1 MNREI
6 KFRGLRSDGLSKDFV
21 FGSLI
26 VEPDN
31 SCWIDWFDN
40 GIRRTT
46 QVIPESVGQFSG
58 ALGRKHEEVYEGD
71 RIRAVSRFSC
81 KEIEGEIIFNSQM
94 FCVKSV
100 QGNCVFSVPLF
111 YATSIEMIGNI
122 HETDI

>member
-6 KFRGLRSDGLSKDFV
+6 KFRGLRKDGKGWIISNGLLKSNK
-21 FGSLI
+21 GI
-26 VEPDN
+26 VVMIESED
-31 SCWIDWFDN
+31 DN
-40 GIRRTT
+40 GLVTCP
-46 QVIPESVGQFSG
+46 VLPESVGQFSG
-58 ALGRKHEEVYEGD
+58 ALDRKCEEVYEGD
-71 RIRAVSRFSC
+71 KIRAVSRFSC

-111 YATSIEMIGNI
+111 YATSIELIGNI